1 MEGALRAVLILAFYV
16 CPSMQATM
24 EPNETEL
31 MADQGNWTVEDC
43 ILVRVAGQIVL
54 QPDPDNANATVTMEL
69 PVGAKASGTCK
80 VVPDPK
86 KYDPTPKQRITLNW
100 NVNDKKGAVLWRNIT
115 MEFSRNY
122 QKYGVSKI
130 SAVYEVK
137 QFEVVKNET
146 DPVTNETTS
155 TNVTVTSF
163 ISMTTFKMEPWE
175 FLVPVNRSY
184 LCTDAGS
191 KPMHTELHR
200 SDEHPG
206 DRGVKL
212 TDAVLSAKKVQ
223 LDAFRVGA
231 PEGEFQISVRGSSLK
246 YAHTDRPNDVV
257 HQAERKDRPLTV
269 LDIVGTIT
277 RKDQEEEEEELGSDY
292 GTLRTD
298 DFDYTTLSPK

>member
-1 MEGALRAVLILAFYV
+1 VKMEGALSAVLILAFCV
-16 CPSMQATM
+16 CPSMQALTTQVLDADVVEADFKAIM
-24 EPNETEL
+24 EPNETEV

-43 ILVRVAGQIVL
+43 ILVRVASQIVL
-54 QPDPDNANATVTMEL
+54 QPDPDNANTTVTMEL

-86 KYDPTPKQRITLNW
+86 KDDPTPKQRITLNW
-100 NVNDKKGAVLWRNIT
+100 SENDKKGVALWRNIT
-115 MEFSRNY
+115 MEFSRNDTV

-137 QFEVVKNET
+137 QFVVVKNET
-146 DPVTNETTS
+146 DPATNETIS

-163 ISMTTFKMEPWE
+163 VSMTTFKMEPWE

-206 DRGVKL
+206 DGGVKL
-212 TDAVLSAKKVQ
+212 AEAVLSAKKVQ

-231 PEGEFQISVRGSSLK
+231 PEGEFQISMDCT
-246 YAHTDRPNDVV
+246 YRPNDVV
-257 HQAERKDRPLTV
+257 PIVVGCALAGLVLMVLVAYLVGRRKSRARGYQSV
-269 LDIVGTIT
+269 
-277 RKDQEEEEEELGSDY
+277 
-292 GTLRTD
+292 
-298 DFDYTTLSPK
+298 

>member
-1 MEGALRAVLILAFYV
+1 MEGALRAVLIFLAFYV
-16 CPSMQATM
+16 SPSMQALTTQVLDADVSEAELEAMM
-24 EPNETEL
+24 EPNETEV

-43 ILVRVAGQIVL
+43 ILVRVASQIVL
-54 QPDPDNANATVTMEL
+54 QPDPNNANTTVTMEL

-80 VVPDPK
+80 VAPDPDPK
-86 KYDPTPKQRITLNW
+86 KDDPTPKQRITLKW
-100 NVNDKKGAVLWRNIT
+100 SENDDNGVALGRNIT
-115 MEFSRNY
+115 MEFSRNDTV

-137 QFEVVKNET
+137 QFVVVKNET

-163 ISMTTFKMEPWE
+163 VSMTTFKMEPWE
-175 FLVPVNRSY
+175 FLVPLNRSY

-206 DRGVKL
+206 DGGVKL
-212 TDAVLSAKKVQ
+212 AEAVLSAKKVQ

-231 PEGEFQISVRGSSLK
+231 PEGEFQISMDCT
-246 YAHTDRPNDVV
+246 YRPNDVV
-257 HQAERKDRPLTV
+257 PIVVGCALAGLVLMVLVAYLVGRRKSRARGYQSV
-269 LDIVGTIT
+269 
-277 RKDQEEEEEELGSDY
+277 
-292 GTLRTD
+292 
-298 DFDYTTLSPK
+298 

>member
-1 MEGALRAVLILAFYV
+1 VKMEGALCAVLILAFCV
-16 CPSMQATM
+16 CPSLQVLDADVVEADFKANM
-24 EPNETEL
+24 EPNETEV

-43 ILVRVAGQIVL
+43 ILVRVASQIVL
-54 QPDPDNANATVTMEL
+54 QPDPDNANTTVTMEL

-86 KYDPTPKQRITLNW
+86 KDDPTPKQRITLNW
-100 NVNDKKGAVLWRNIT
+100 SENDKKGVALWRNIT
-115 MEFSRNY
+115 MEFSRNDTV

-137 QFEVVKNET
+137 QFVVVKNET
-146 DPVTNETTS
+146 DPATNETTS

-163 ISMTTFKMEPWE
+163 VSMTTFKMEPWE

-206 DRGVKL
+206 DGGVKL
-212 TDAVLSAKKVQ
+212 AEAVLSAKKVQ

-231 PEGEFQISVRGSSLK
+231 PEGEFQISMDCT
-246 YAHTDRPNDVV
+246 YRPNDVV
-257 HQAERKDRPLTV
+257 PIVVGCALAGLVLMVLVAYLVGRRKSRARGYQSV
-269 LDIVGTIT
+269 
-277 RKDQEEEEEELGSDY
+277 
-292 GTLRTD
+292 
-298 DFDYTTLSPK
+298 

>member
-1 MEGALRAVLILAFYV
+1 MG
-16 CPSMQATM
+16 
-24 EPNETEL
+24 
-31 MADQGNWTVEDC
+31 GNWTVEDC
-43 ILVRVAGQIVL
+43 ILVRVASQIVL
-54 QPDPDNANATVTMEL
+54 QPDPDNANTTVTMEL

-86 KYDPTPKQRITLNW
+86 KDDPTPKQRITLNW
-100 NVNDKKGAVLWRNIT
+100 SENDKKGVALWRNIT
-115 MEFSRNY
+115 MEFSRNDTV

-137 QFEVVKNET
+137 QFVVVKNET
-146 DPVTNETTS
+146 DPATNETTS

-163 ISMTTFKMEPWE
+163 VSMTTFKMEPWE

-206 DRGVKL
+206 DGGVKL
-212 TDAVLSAKKVQ
+212 AEAVLSAKKVQ

-231 PEGEFQISVRGSSLK
+231 PEGEFQISMDCT
-246 YAHTDRPNDVV
+246 YRPNDVV
-257 HQAERKDRPLTV
+257 PIVVGCALAGLVLMVLVAYLVGRRKSRARGYQSV
-269 LDIVGTIT
+269 
-277 RKDQEEEEEELGSDY
+277 
-292 GTLRTD
+292 
-298 DFDYTTLSPK
+298 

>member
-1 MEGALRAVLILAFYV
+1 MEGAFRAVLILAFCV

-24 EPNETEL
+24 DPNETEV

-43 ILVRVAGQIVL
+43 ILVRVASQIVL

-86 KYDPTPKQRITLNW
+86 KDDPTPKQRITLNW
-100 NVNDKKGAVLWRNIT
+100 SENDEKGAALWRNIT
-115 MEFSRNY
+115 MEFSRNDTV

-137 QFEVVKNET
+137 QFVVVKNET

-163 ISMTTFKMEPWE
+163 VSMTTFKMEPWE

-206 DRGVKL
+206 DGGVKL

-231 PEGEFQISVRGSSLK
+231 PEGEFQISMDCT
-246 YAHTDRPNDVV
+246 YRPNDVV
-257 HQAERKDRPLTV
+257 PIVVGCALAGLVLMVLVAYLVGRRKSRARGYQSV
-269 LDIVGTIT
+269 
-277 RKDQEEEEEELGSDY
+277 
-292 GTLRTD
+292 
-298 DFDYTTLSPK
+298 